1 MLDTRRT
8 DETLQAA
15 APVAATPVMQRV
27 RGRAHVVMG
36 PKGLRDLHQS
46 GSAKAMMPKVH
57 SAVPEVVFL
66 NTSGGLTA
74 GDRLDYRLEVESGAR
89 LIGTT
94 QTAERAYASVEGGA
108 DAEVSVSLVAGVG
121 ASLEW
126 LPQET
131 ILFEKSRLSRR
142 TSAEIAGDA
151 RFLFVESLVLG
162 RAAMGE
168 VIETLH
174 LTDRR
179 DIRRAGRLEFL
190 EPLEIDAGLLA
201 TRDHAATLCGARAIA
216 TIGLFDQGVEG
227 QAELIKQITQDGVT
241 AGVSGWNGKLVI
253 RAMAGDGYPLRRYV
267 ARVLKQI
274 RQAELP
280 RVWQV

>member
-1 MLDTRRT
+1 MLD
-8 DETLQAA
+8 
-15 APVAATPVMQRV
+15 APDMPVTPTMQRV

-36 PKGLRDLHQS
+36 AKGLRDLHQS
-46 GSAKAMMPKVH
+46 GSAKAMLPKVH
-57 SAVPEVVFL
+57 SKVPEVVFL

-74 GDRLDYRLEVESGAR
+74 GDRLDYRLEVEDGGA
-89 LIGTT
+89 LLGTT
-94 QTAERAYASVEGGA
+94 QTAERAYASVKGGA
-108 DAEVSVSLVAGVG
+108 DAEVAVDLVAGRG
-121 ASLEW
+121 ARLDW

-131 ILFEKSRLSRR
+131 ILFETSRLSRR

-151 RFLFVESLVLG
+151 RFLFTESLVLG

-179 DIRRAGRLEFL
+179 EIRRAGRLEFL

-201 TRDHAATLCGARAIA
+201 EREHPVTLNGARAIA
-216 TIGLFDQGVEG
+216 TIGLFEQG
-227 QAELIKQITQDGVT
+227 AEALAEVLKPITQDGVT
-241 AGVSGWNGKLVI
+241 AGVSGWNGKLLI

-267 ARVLKQI
+267 ARILKQI
-274 RQAELP
+274 RQADLP

>member
-1 MLDTRRT
+1 MLDRHHPQTNRT
-8 DETLQAA
+8 DTAQ
-15 APVAATPVMQRV
+15 MQRV

-36 PKGLRDLHQS
+36 AGGLKDLHQS

-57 SAVPEVVFL
+57 SHVPEVVFL

-74 GDRLDYRLEVESGAR
+74 GDRLDYRLEVEAGGQ

-94 QTAERAYASVEGGA
+94 QTAERAYASVAQGA
-108 DAEVSVSLVAGVG
+108 NAEVSVALVAGAG
-121 ASLEW
+121 ATLEW

-131 ILFEKSRLSRR
+131 ILFERSRLSRR
-142 TSAEIAGDA
+142 TKAEIAGDA

-168 VIETLH
+168 VIESLH

-179 DIRRAGRLEFL
+179 DIRRAGRLEFM

-201 TRDHAATLCGARAIA
+201 TRDHPATLNGARAIA
-216 TIGLFDQGVEG
+216 TVGLFDQGAEG
-227 QAELIKQITQDGVT
+227 MADLVKQITQEGVT

-253 RAMAGDGYPLRRYV
+253 RAMAADGYPLRRYV
-267 ARVLKQI
+267 AQVLKKI

>member
-1 MLDTRRT
+1 MLDRHHPQTNRT
-8 DETLQAA
+8 DTAR
-15 APVAATPVMQRV
+15 MQRV

-36 PKGLRDLHQS
+36 AGGLKDLHQS

-57 SAVPEVVFL
+57 SHVPEVVFL

-74 GDRLDYRLEVESGAR
+74 GDQLDYRLEVEAGGQ

-94 QTAERAYASVEGGA
+94 QTAERAYASVSQGA
-108 DAEVSVSLVAGVG
+108 NAEVSVALVAGAG
-121 ASLEW
+121 ATLEW

-131 ILFEKSRLSRR
+131 ILFERSRLSRR
-142 TSAEIAGDA
+142 TKAEIAGDA

-168 VIETLH
+168 VIESLH

-179 DIRRAGRLEFL
+179 DIRRAGRLEFM

-201 TRDHAATLCGARAIA
+201 TRDHPATLNGARAIA
-216 TIGLFDQGVEG
+216 TVGLFDQGAEG
-227 QAELIKQITQDGVT
+227 MAGLVKQITQEGVT

-253 RAMAGDGYPLRRYV
+253 RAMAADGYPLRRYV
-267 ARVLKQI
+267 AQVLKKI